1 MTPIKTPG
9 LLWDAKPVILGSLYD
24 RTQPSSAN
32 ARFNMPGFSNA
43 VYVGASGTVV
53 FVLSDGITTLTM
65 VGMAA
70 GIWIGMPPFIHVNPS
85 GAGTTATSIVIGIT
99 NG

>member
-9 LLWDAKPVILGSLYD
+9 LLNDAKAVILGSLYD
-24 RTQPSSAN
+24 RSQPSSAN
-32 ARFNMPGFSNA
+32 ARFNMPGHSNA
-43 VYVGASGTVV
+43 IYCGVSGTVV
-53 FVLSDGITTLTM
+53 VVLGDGITTLTF

-70 GIWIGMPPFIHVNPS
+70 GIWIGMPPYVHVNPS
-85 GAGTTATSIVIGIT
+85 GAGTTATSIMCGIT